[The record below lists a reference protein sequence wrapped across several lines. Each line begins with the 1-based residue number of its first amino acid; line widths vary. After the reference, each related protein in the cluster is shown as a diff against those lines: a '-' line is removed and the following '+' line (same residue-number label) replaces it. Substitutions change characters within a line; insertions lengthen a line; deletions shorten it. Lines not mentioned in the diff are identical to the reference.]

1 MKLVLVKAV
10 KESQGE
16 STYREMYFHVN
27 FYAPIPCSWTSGKM
41 LINIMGGEKH
51 SKKRKSDYKPIF
63 SKMFKIALQLYT
75 AGSRAHSDT
84 SLHLK
89 RKRTY
94 IQTRFCRY
102 LLAVLQA
109 FPGLV
114 LQLMLPCFYIAADQP
129 PKKQPWREAEIVT
142 VCVAGDISETQLLFT
157 VFLFPIK
164 LQSPPIK
171 HEEAFLWVWDSAT
184 RTQGGAA
191 LQLLH
196 QNTLSPI
203 SSRAFG
209 P

>member
-1 MKLVLVKAV
+1 
-10 KESQGE
+10 
-16 STYREMYFHVN
+16 
-27 FYAPIPCSWTSGKM
+27 
-41 LINIMGGEKH
+41 
-51 SKKRKSDYKPIF
+51 
-63 SKMFKIALQLYT
+63 MFKIALQLYT

-102 LLAVLQA
+102 LLAVLQD

-171 HEEAFLWVWDSAT
+171 HEEAFLWVWDSCNMHIK
-184 RTQGGAA
+184 RTSSSAA
-191 LQLLH
+191 PPKY
-196 QNTLSPI
+196 S
-203 SSRAFG
+203 
-209 P
+209 

>member
-1 MKLVLVKAV
+1 
-10 KESQGE
+10 
-16 STYREMYFHVN
+16 
-27 FYAPIPCSWTSGKM
+27 
-41 LINIMGGEKH
+41 
-51 SKKRKSDYKPIF
+51 
-63 SKMFKIALQLYT
+63 MFKIALQLYT
-75 AGSRAHSDT
+75 AGSRTHSDT

-102 LLAVLQA
+102 LLAVLQD

-171 HEEAFLWVWDSAT
+171 HEEAFLWVWDRAT
-184 RTQGGAA
+184 RTQGGPA
-191 LQLLH
+191 LQLLC
-196 QNTLSPI
+196 QNTQPYLQQSIWPMKKKTTAKVPSYRASLSI
-203 SSRAFG
+203 YLCTKLK
-209 P
+209 

>member
-102 LLAVLQA
+102 LLAALQD

-114 LQLMLPCFYIAADQP
+114 LQLMLPC
-129 PKKQPWREAEIVT
+129 
-142 VCVAGDISETQLLFT
+142 
-157 VFLFPIK
+157 
-164 LQSPPIK
+164 
-171 HEEAFLWVWDSAT
+171 
-184 RTQGGAA
+184 
-191 LQLLH
+191 
-196 QNTLSPI
+196 
-203 SSRAFG
+203 
-209 P
+209 